1 MIVEFYVV
9 KEGRLVRRGTCP
21 EEWVDLQA
29 IEPGEEA
36 HVGEPPEDLLTGQQV

>member
-1 MIVEFYVV
+1 MMVNFYVV
-9 KEGRLVRRGTCP
+9 RDGKLMRKGMVP
-21 EEWVDLQA
+21 EEWVQYQA